1 MKVSA
6 LRVQNLRTHEQYSVA
21 FDEDTTLISGPNGSG
36 KTSLIEAVYMALRG
50 KSFKGV
56 DDTVV
61 RRGSGWY
68 RIDIVTTAGSRKV
81 VYDARSANKKKTYEI
96 DDKQYYRLPAKFKYP
111 IILFEPEDLRIIGG
125 SPARRRQFID
135 TMISQCDEQY
145 AALLR
150 KYDRAIIQ
158 RNKLLKSGYA
168 DADALF
174 PWDVLLSQ
182 CGAAIIATRQEVI
195 TELDAALTETY
206 RTIADT
212 NDTVSI
218 EYSYSRHVTSNHLF
232 SEYVAQHERDRLLGS
247 TSIGPHRHDIAITFN
262 GRPASEVCSRG
273 ENRTIVLAL
282 KFIEAAYVERR
293 THDTPIILLDDVFG
307 ELDTTRQKLLLR
319 EFKDNQII
327 MTSATVKA
335 RATIRTITLGN
346 LT

>member
-1 MKVSA
+1 MKVVS
-6 LRVQNLRTHEQYSVA
+6 LRVQHLRTHEQYAVT
-21 FDEDTTLISGPNGSG
+21 FDDDTTLISGPNGSG

-61 RRGSGWY
+61 RRGTDWY
-68 RIDIVTTAGSRKV
+68 RIDIDTTAGTRKV
-81 VYDARSANKKKTYEI
+81 TYDARSANKKKTYVI
-96 DDKQYYRLPAKFKYP
+96 DDKKYFRLPAKLKYP
-111 IILFEPEDLRIIGG
+111 VVLFEPEDLRIIGG

-135 TMISQCDEQY
+135 TVISQCDEHY
-145 AALLR
+145 GALLR

-158 RNKLLKSGYA
+158 RNKLLKSGYVS
-168 DADALF
+168 ADALF

-182 CGAAIIATRQEVI
+182 CGAAIITTRQAVI
-195 TELDAALTETY
+195 DELNASLSDTY

-212 NDTVSI
+212 DDTISI
-218 EYSYSRHVTSNHLF
+218 TYSYHKRVTPNQLF
-232 SEYVAQHERDRLLGS
+232 AEYTAQHDRDRMLGS
-247 TSIGPHRHDIAITFN
+247 TSIGPHRHDIIINFN
-262 GRPASEVCSRG
+262 QRPASDVCSRG

-282 KFIEAAYVERR
+282 KFLEAAYVERC
-293 THDTPIILLDDVFG
+293 TNDTPIILLDDVFG

-335 RATIRTITLGN
+335 RATIHTITLE
-346 LT
+346 